1 MMGKCLPSAR
11 PASSRAHRRRRR
23 NKAGLVPRT
32 QHHTP
37 HLLHILQHIFRSA
50 ITFLDDAG
58 SQIFTQAHHEYG
70 GHGQRLILRGWADR
84 GGLLMRGEF
93 HVFKHTS
100 FPHIT
105 PTPRIVAQRKKH
117 AAQRLAVIRRIISQ
131 GVDTSNGRELSL
143 PVRSQFVPRFFP
155 SSFPARSQFGIGTI
169 GVLVWGVSQRPHLL
183 AEV

>member
-1 MMGKCLPSAR
+1 MRSSFDHLQGRAHHGVVFVRQCSVDRWILCIRTSKPAEGDFLWKEGYTLQELLIMMGKCLPSAR

-105 PTPRIVAQRKKH
+105 RKY
-117 AAQRLAVIRRIISQ
+117 
-131 GVDTSNGRELSL
+131 
-143 PVRSQFVPRFFP
+143 
-155 SSFPARSQFGIGTI
+155 
-169 GVLVWGVSQRPHLL
+169 LL
-183 AEV
+183 I